1 MAPDDAQVRRLLDRS
16 MTMRVA
22 TLSPGGVPHLAPL
35 RFLYEGRTIHALP
48 GAATPTVRHIRE
60 QPDVV
65 LLFDAE
71 QTTGRVLRV
80 RAHATIRSEP
90 QLTRRYERRA
100 ATRYFLRP
108 GGIWNTLTHWRLFL
122 GGRRLRRDNALI
134 EFVPRTAELVPRPSA
149 EDRAKKG
156 AGDG

>member
-35 RFLYEGRTIHALP
+35 RFLDDGRTIHALP

-71 QTTGRVLRV
+71 QPTGRVLRV
-80 RAHATIRSEP
+80 RAHATIRSEGH
-90 QLTRRYERRA
+90 LTRRYERRA
-100 ATRYFLRP
+100 ATKYFLRP

-122 GGRRLRRDNALI
+122 GGRRLRRDNAVI
-134 EFVPRTAELVPRPSA
+134 EFVPRTAELVPRPV
-149 EDRAKKG
+149 
-156 AGDG
+156 